1 MVGALVTAVNAFGFD
16 VIEPAGMVGV
26 GLLLLSFG
34 TGLAAYSGSGPS
46 LGPGASDLRQ
56 LVRMNVEEWEQLFLA
71 QMSKWMALGS
81 TRLVRSSTLL
91 IVSEITLFLGVIAA
105 LSAIVI

>member
-1 MVGALVTAVNAFGFD
+1 
-16 VIEPAGMVGV
+16 
-26 GLLLLSFG
+26 
-34 TGLAAYSGSGPS
+34 
-46 LGPGASDLRQ
+46 
-56 LVRMNVEEWEQLFLA
+56 MNDEEWEQLFLA